1 MIYMIEILKISVINI
16 FCFIGIFIVFG
27 LIFSITEN
35 LNNKFIFS
43 SFGKTGIIVTGAIG
57 TFVHELS
64 HLIMCL
70 IFMHKINSVKF
81 FRPIE
86 SKNDGILGYVSHS
99 YKKDNLYQSIGNF
112 FIGIAPIIGGTM
124 KFYSITR
131 TDDEL
136 SVVCLNNNIPSD
148 VKSEKEWRILKI
160 LGPLDFSLVGIL
172 SKLSSLLADNKI
184 SIFAISTYDT
194 DYILVKEKDI
204 ENACK
209 ILSCNG
215 YEVE

>member
-1 MIYMIEILKISVINI
+1 MVEEYAV
-16 FCFIGIFIVFG
+16 CR
-27 LIFSITEN
+27 
-35 LNNKFIFS
+35 LNNDS
-43 SFGKTGIIVTGAIG
+43 
-57 TFVHELS
+57 
-64 HLIMCL
+64 
-70 IFMHKINSVKF
+70 KI
-81 FRPIE
+81 PTWIDTE
-86 SKNDGILGYVSHS
+86 
-99 YKKDNLYQSIGNF
+99 
-112 FIGIAPIIGGTM
+112 

-204 ENACK
+204 EDACK